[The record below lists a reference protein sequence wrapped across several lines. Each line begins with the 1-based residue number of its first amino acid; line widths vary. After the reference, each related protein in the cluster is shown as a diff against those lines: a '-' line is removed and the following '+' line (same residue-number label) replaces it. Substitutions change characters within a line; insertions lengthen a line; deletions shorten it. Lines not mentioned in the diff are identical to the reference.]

1 MIVRDDEASGI
12 VDRVFGALIA
22 FVFSLLT
29 FVLAPTYVVAKFWVN
44 ASILKY
50 IVAKSLVYKLFHI
63 PFFMWIFFVSLLA
76 LAYGAYLGTI
86 RTITMLSHLWGT
98 SGDNKMTTNIW
109 AIFIIGFLVSLAL
122 MVYA

>member
-1 MIVRDDEASGI
+1 MIVRDNEASGI

-29 FVLAPTYVVAKFWVN
+29 FVLAPTYVVAKFWAN

-50 IVAKSLVYKLFHI
+50 IVAKSLVYKLFHM

-76 LAYGAYLGTI
+76 LAYG
-86 RTITMLSHLWGT
+86 S
-98 SGDNKMTTNIW
+98 
-109 AIFIIGFLVSLAL
+109 
-122 MVYA
+122 